1 MLVHCRVTPGIKFT
15 STHLYTQVE
24 RGTVRVECVA
34 QEHNT
39 MSPARAHTQNAH
51 SEVKGSNYEATAP
64 PTKTCTQNVGNVV
77 HFFEPV
83 S

>member
-1 MLVHCRVTPGIKFT
+1 M
-15 STHLYTQVE
+15 
-24 RGTVRVECVA
+24 RVECVA

-77 HFFEPV
+77 HFLSQCLKCGVVIQIESKCKP
-83 S
+83 SLSH